1 MDGFEVQSDE
11 SCSSE
16 WEMWKDAWR
25 HKGAAS
31 VSFTLKGACVGLAA
45 KLCPTLMTP

>member
-25 HKGAAS
+25 QKGAAL
-31 VSFTLKGACVGLAA
+31 VSLTLKGVCGGLAV
-45 KLCPTLMTP
+45 KSCLTLMTP